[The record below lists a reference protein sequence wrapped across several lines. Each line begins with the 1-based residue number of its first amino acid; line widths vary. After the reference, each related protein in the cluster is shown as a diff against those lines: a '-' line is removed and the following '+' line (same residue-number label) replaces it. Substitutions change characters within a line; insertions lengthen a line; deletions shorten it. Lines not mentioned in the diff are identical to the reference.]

1 MAGQTTDVLF
11 RELMEELGR
20 IPTVDAHEHLP
31 TEGSYLELPADF
43 YSLFEHYCRGDL
55 IAAGARD
62 EDLAQ
67 WKDRSKPVAERWR
80 SFSPYLSK
88 IRAIGYARAPLIVI
102 RDVLGI
108 PDLTADTY
116 EDVGRALADLRRPG
130 LYDEILRH
138 RSNLAACIQCWHLGE
153 PGPDYFY
160 HLAPASDVVDLGTQ
174 RDVDRLAARCD
185 TSVHTL
191 DDALRCM
198 SKVVESWRANST
210 VVGIK
215 SAHAYERSL
224 RFQKVDRSTAEHL
237 FNDLIRLDGHA
248 LSPSQMIPLQ
258 DFLVFEL
265 AARAEAVG
273 LPLVFHTGL
282 QAGNYG
288 RIDNANPL
296 HLQLLLEEFPRA
308 RIDLFH
314 AGMPFT
320 REIGVLAKYFPGVH
334 LNMAWTHI
342 INPAMAR
349 TALDEWLDMVPCTKI
364 FGFGGDYTIVENVY
378 GHLVLA
384 RQNIARVLAAKI
396 VEGAFSRA
404 EASVIAR
411 RLMRDNAVEFY
422 RLPDPA
428 APP

>member
-1 MAGQTTDVLF
+1 MAGHATDVLS
-11 RELMEELGR
+11 RELVEELGG

-31 TEGSYLELPADF
+31 TEKSYLELPADF
-43 YSLFEHYCRGDL
+43 YSLFEHYCRDDL
-55 IAAGARD
+55 VAAGASG
-62 EDLAQ
+62 EDLSL
-67 WKDRSKPVAERWR
+67 WKDRSTPVAERWQR
-80 SFSPYLSK
+80 FSPYLSN
-88 IRAIGYARAPLIVI
+88 IRTTGYAQAPLIVI
-102 RDVLGI
+102 RDLLRI
-108 PDLTADTY
+108 PDLTEETY

-138 RSNLAACIQCWHLGE
+138 RCNLAACIQCWHLGE
-153 PGPDYFY
+153 PGPDYFH
-160 HLAPASDVVDLGTQ
+160 HLAPASDVVDLGT
-174 RDVDRLAARCD
+174 RADVDRLATRCGA
-185 TSVHTL
+185 SVHTL

-198 SKVVESWRANST
+198 STIVEHWRADPA

-224 RFQKVDRSTAEHL
+224 EFHKVDRSTAEHL
-237 FNDLIRLDGHA
+237 FNDLLRLDGHA

-282 QAGNYG
+282 QAGNCG

-308 RIDLFH
+308 KIDLFH
-314 AGMPFT
+314 AGIPFT
-320 REIGVLAKYFPGVH
+320 REIGVLARYFPGVH

-342 INPAMAR
+342 ISPTMAR
-349 TALDEWLDMVPCTKI
+349 TALAEWLDMVPCSKI

-384 RQNIARVLAAKI
+384 RQNIARVLAEKV
-396 VEGAFSRA
+396 VEKAFSRS
-404 EASVIAR
+404 EASEVAR
-411 RLMRDNAVEFY
+411 RLMRDNAAEFY
-422 RLPDPA
+422 RLPL
-428 APP
+428 AP